1 MSPRQS
7 VEQFMQA
14 FGQEVPQKAKL
25 PDSQTLAL
33 RARLLTEECF
43 ELRVSE
49 NLVEYFDAL
58 LDIRYVLEGAEI
70 AAGIP
75 EGAILE
81 GFAEVHRS
89 NMSKAWTLAEIEAAQ
104 MPVGTRY
111 QPQHDGRVVVFR
123 HDGKVLKSPSY
134 KPADLRP
141 ILERWGC
148 L

>member
-14 FGQEVPQKAKL
+14 FGQEVPQKAKM
-25 PDSQTLAL
+25 PDDATRAL
-33 RARLLTEECF
+33 RGRLVVEEGK
-43 ELRVSE
+43 ELGE
-49 NLVEYFDAL
+49 AADLIAYFDAL
-58 LDIRYVLEGAEI
+58 LDIRYVLEGADI

-89 NMSKAWTLAEIEAAQ
+89 NMSKAWTLTEIEAAQ